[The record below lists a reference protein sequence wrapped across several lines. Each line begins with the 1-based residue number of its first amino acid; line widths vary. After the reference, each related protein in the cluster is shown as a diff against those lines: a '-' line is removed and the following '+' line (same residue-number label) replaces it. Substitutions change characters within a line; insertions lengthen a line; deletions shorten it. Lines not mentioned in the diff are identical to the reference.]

1 MPSTGKGLS
10 GLVQA
15 FLFYSFAAVL
25 IGAALGI
32 IFGRNPVHAAMFL
45 VLAFF
50 QSAVLWLLAEA
61 EFLAIVL
68 VLVYVGAVMVL
79 FLFVVMML
87 DINVERVTASYARY
101 LPLGVLI
108 AGLMVIELV
117 LVIWGRAGET
127 PPQGGFAATP
137 EGYSNTEALGAVLY
151 TEHVYA
157 FEIAAVI
164 LLLAIVAAITL
175 TMRRRPG
182 LKQQD
187 VARQVSVRA
196 SDRVRI
202 VKMAAEKREDLE

>member
-1 MPSTGKGLS
+1 MFH
-10 GLVQA
+10 A
-15 FLFYSFAAVL
+15 ALFYLFAIVL
-25 IGAALGI
+25 IGAALGV
-32 IFGRNPVHAAMFL
+32 IFARNPVHGVMFL

-87 DINVERVTASYARY
+87 DINVERVQASYAKY
-101 LPLGVLI
+101 LPLGILV

-117 LVIWGRAGET
+117 LVIWGRAGEQA
-127 PPQGGFAATP
+127 PSGGFAATP
-137 EGYSNTEALGAVLY
+137 EGYSNTEALGAILY

-175 TMRRRPG
+175 TMRKRPG

-187 VARQVSVRA
+187 VAAQVAVRA
-196 SDRVRI
+196 KDRVRI
-202 VKMAAEKREDLE
+202 VEMPSESRETSE

>member
-1 MPSTGKGLS
+1 MRNE
-10 GLVQA
+10 
-15 FLFYSFAAVL
+15 AVPTRSRRRG
-25 IGAALGI
+25 GAAIGV
-32 IFGRNPVHAAMFL
+32 IFSRNPVHAVMFL

-61 EFLAIVL
+61 EFLALVL

-87 DINVERVTASYARY
+87 DVDVEEMKGGFTRYA
-101 LPLGVLI
+101 PLGLLI
-108 AGLMVIELV
+108 AALMVFELV
-117 LVIWGRAGET
+117 QVIWVRGKFESGG
-127 PPQGGFAATP
+127 GGFVATP

-175 TMRRRPG
+175 TMRKRPG
-182 LKQQD
+182 LKVQNIAQQIA
-187 VARQVSVRA
+187 VNSK
-196 SDRVRI
+196 DRVRL
-202 VKMAAEKREDLE
+202 VSMPSEDAE